1 MPTQLAQQRC
11 EPCTR
16 ATPPVPPDEAQRMLR
31 ELPQWR
37 MEGKR
42 LVREWR
48 RKDFQDALG
57 LANAIGEVAEQEGH
71 HPDLHLTDYK
81 RLRAELSTHAIHD
94 LSRNDFV
101 LAAKI
106 DALPQA
112 Q

>member
-1 MPTQLAQQRC
+1 MLAQQHC
-11 EPCTR
+11 EPCSR
-16 ATPPVPPDEAQRMLR
+16 ATPPVPPEEAKRLLR
-31 ELPQWR
+31 ELSHWR
-37 MEGKR
+37 LDGKR

-48 RKDFQDALG
+48 LKDFQAALG
-57 LANAIGEVAEQEGH
+57 LANAIGAVAEREGH

-106 DALPQA
+106 DALPEA